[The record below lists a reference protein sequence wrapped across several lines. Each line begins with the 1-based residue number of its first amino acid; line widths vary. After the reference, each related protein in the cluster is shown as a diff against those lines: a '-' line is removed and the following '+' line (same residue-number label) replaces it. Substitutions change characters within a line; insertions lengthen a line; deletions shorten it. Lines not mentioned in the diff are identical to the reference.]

1 MRANGFFF
9 FLSFCN
15 FSKNKDMKVKLQ
27 ELESQTRARN
37 RMTVQALENKLATL
51 QEQLDNEAK

>member
-1 MRANGFFF
+1 MLIFQ
-9 FLSFCN
+9 
-15 FSKNKDMKVKLQ
+15 NKDMKVKLA

-51 QEQLDNEAK
+51 QEQLDAESK